1 MADKSTRS
9 KPKAKRKRKRPARRK
24 TTASRYGWWKW
35 LSALTLLA
43 LLVCGGY
50 LLYLSHT
57 VRVQFEGKR
66 WAVPARIY
74 AQPLELYEGQA
85 ISLAQL
91 RAAMADL
98 GYRKVGKPHQAAQW
112 SEGGGRL
119 RIHTRAFVFWDGEEP
134 ARQID
139 LRVRGGVIA
148 SLREENTRRPL
159 DLVRLEPPLV
169 GSIYPAHHED
179 RVLVRRDQLPEALVQ
194 GLLAVEDRHFYQHH
208 GVDPKAIAR
217 ALWANLRAGRTVQG
231 GSTLTQQLA
240 KNFFLTPK
248 RSLWRKLNEAAIA
261 LILEARYSKDEI
273 LEAYANETFLG
284 QDGPRAIH
292 GFGLA
297 ALFYFNR
304 PLSELSLAENALLV
318 GLVKGASYYDPRR
331 HPQRAKQRR
340 DLVIEQMLKQGVITP
355 EQARHAKAAPLGVTK
370 RGKTNNANFPAF
382 IDLVRRQLKRDYR
395 EEDLTSEGLR
405 VFTTLDPWAQR
416 KAEKILADQLARLE
430 KSRKL
435 KSGTLNGALVMSR
448 PQSGEVTAV
457 VGGRDAAFAGFN
469 RALDAVR
476 PIGSL
481 VKPAVYLTA
490 LSQPSRY
497 TLVTP
502 LQDVAISLTGEDG
515 QVWQPENYDKIEH
528 GEVPLHTALAQSY
541 NLATVRL
548 GLDLGLDAVIDNL
561 QRLGVT
567 KTMKP
572 YPSLL
577 LGALSLSPLEVTE
590 VYQTFAGGGFHTPL
604 RAITAVLDAGNRP
617 LQRYAL
623 EIERAA
629 DPAAVFLLNRNLV
642 EVVREGTGRGLA
654 RYLLAGVEVA
664 GKTGT
669 TNDLRDSWFAGFG
682 DDRLAVVWIGR
693 DDNQPAG
700 LTGSAGALPVWGRLM
715 RELGVAGL
723 SLTRPESVEY
733 FLIDPDTGLLAD
745 EGCPGAQALPFIRG
759 SEPREHAPCSRG
771 VSGLLRRLFD

>member
-1 MADKSTRS
+1 MSS
-9 KPKAKRKRKRPARRK
+9 KPKRSRSKRKKKKTGRRK
-24 TTASRYGWWKW
+24 AAATHRNGWKW
-35 LSALTLLA
+35 LSALILLTLL
-43 LLVCGGY
+43 VVGGY

-74 AQPLELYEGQA
+74 AQPLELYEGKA
-85 ISLAQL
+85 IGLEQL

-98 GYRKVGKPHQAAQW
+98 GYRKVGKPYQAAQW
-112 SEGGGRL
+112 SERGGRL
-119 RIHTRAFVFWDGEEP
+119 RIYTRAFVFWDGEEP
-134 ARQID
+134 ARRID
-139 LRVRGGVIA
+139 LRIRGGVIEQ
-148 SLREENTRRPL
+148 LRDDRSRQPL

-240 KNFFLTPK
+240 KNFFLTPE
-248 RSLWRKLNEAAIA
+248 RSLWRKLNEALIS

-273 LEAYANETFLG
+273 LEAYANEIYLG

-297 ALFYFNR
+297 AHFYFNR

-331 HPQRAKQRR
+331 HPERAKQRR
-340 DLVIEQMLKQGVITP
+340 DLVIGQMLAQGAITP
-355 EQARHAKAAPLGVTK
+355 AQAQKATAAPLGVTQ
-370 RGKTNNANFPAF
+370 RGKHNNASFPAF

-405 VFTTLDPWAQR
+405 IFTTLDPWAQR
-416 KAEKILADQLARLE
+416 KAERILASQLERLE

-435 KSGTLNGALVMSR
+435 KPGTLNGALVMSR

-457 VGGRDAAFAGFN
+457 VGGRAAAFAGFN

-490 LSQPSRY
+490 LGQPSRY

-502 LQDVAISLTGEDG
+502 LRDEPITLTGEDG
-515 QVWQPENYDKIEH
+515 QVWKPENYDRTTH

-541 NLATVRL
+541 NLATVHL
-548 GLDLGLDAVIDNL
+548 GMDLGLDAVIDTL
-561 QRLGVT
+561 QRLGVDRP
-567 KTMKP
+567 MKP

-577 LGALSLSPLEVTE
+577 LGALSLSPLEVTQ
-590 VYQTFAGGGFHTPL
+590 VFQTYAGGGFHTPL
-604 RAITAVLDAGNRP
+604 RAISAVLDAENRP

-654 RYLLAGVEVA
+654 RYLPSGVEVA

-682 DDRLAVVWIGR
+682 EDRLAVVWVGR

-715 RELGVAGL
+715 RELGVA
-723 SLTRPESVEY
+723 SFSSNPPDEVEY
-733 FLIDPDTGLLAD
+733 VLIDPETGLRAD
-745 EGCPGAQALPFIRG
+745 EGCPGAQAFPFIRG
-759 SEPREHAPCSRG
+759 SEPADRAPCSRG
-771 VSGLLRRLFD
+771 VTGFLQRLFD